1 MARIEA
7 GERPAE
13 AELVER
19 YGRAVALLLG
29 RHTRSREEAEDLYQD
44 TFRLAL
50 EKLRAGELR
59 QPEKLP
65 GFLARIAKNLAIEHY
80 RKIGRRKTEADSEV
94 AHEAVAVPES
104 QLGNLLARERAAQV
118 RRVIGELST
127 ARDRELLLRFY
138 IAEEDKDALAADLG
152 LDNLQLNRV
161 LFRARQRYKALLE
174 ARLAAEA
181 ARMRAAMLLL
191 TTLVGARWGAILAL
205 LVSLSGWE
213 GRIGG

>member
-1 MARIEA
+1 MERIEA

-29 RHTRSREEAEDLYQD
+29 RHTRSREVAEDLYQD
-44 TFRLAL
+44 TFRVAL

-59 QPEKLP
+59 QPDKLP
-65 GFLARIAKNLAIEHY
+65 GFLARIAKNLATEHY
-80 RKIGRRKTEADSEV
+80 RKVGRRKTEADSEV
-94 AHEAVAVPES
+94 AHAAAVVPDS
-104 QLGNLLARERAAQV
+104 QLGNLLSRERAALV
-118 RRVIGELST
+118 RRVIGELGT
-127 ARDRELLLRFY
+127 ERDRELLLRFY
-138 IAEEDKDALAADLG
+138 IAEEDKDALAADFG
-152 LDNLQLNRV
+152 LDNLQFNRI
-161 LFRARQRYKALLE
+161 LYRARQRYKALLE

-191 TTLVGARWGAILAL
+191 AMLLGARWGGILTL
-205 LVSLSGWE
+205 LVPLSGWE